1 MSTELLIQIKKLVIV
16 VVVFQL
22 AIFLAILVYKLV
34 RRLRENKIQKELL
47 QRIAAQHGGSYDPGT
62 NRRPPKSVISHQ
74 GHDVE
79 VYYRARTR
87 YKNGCTIGECGVFGT
102 KDFEFCIYVKTL
114 LSDVAKL
121 VGMQDVVIGQPV
133 FDQKFIIKTNS
144 PLLIKEFLS
153 PDVCKQILSLPKP
166 HMAIKLNKGRLV
178 LSVEEMFKD
187 IRDYDQLIG
196 LTQKLAEELDRKA

>member
-1 MSTELLIQIKKLVIV
+1 MNTELLIQIKKLVIV

-22 AIFLAILVYKLV
+22 AIFLVILIYKLLK
-34 RRLRENKIQKELL
+34 RLRENKIQKELL
-47 QRIAAQHGGSYDPGT
+47 QRIAAQYGGTYDPGT
-62 NRRPPKSVISHQ
+62 SRRTPKSVISHQ

-79 VYYRARTR
+79 VYYRPRTR
-87 YKNGCTIGECGVFGT
+87 YKNACTIAECGVFGK
-102 KDFEFCIYVKTL
+102 KDFEFYIYVKSI

-133 FDQKFIIKTNS
+133 FDQKFIIKTNN
-144 PLLIKEFLS
+144 PLLIKEFLN

-178 LSVEEMFKD
+178 FSVNEMFKD
-187 IRDYDQLIG
+187 VRDYDQLIG
-196 LTQKLAEELDRKA
+196 LTQKLVEELDQKS